1 MSSGTERADL
11 PPVDAVAFD
20 NLLIG
25 GIADEREALSQLGK
39 NTPNHLGIDI
49 LSSNALY
56 GAKTSTARQ
65 ERRA

>member
-1 MSSGTERADL
+1 
-11 PPVDAVAFD
+11 VAFD